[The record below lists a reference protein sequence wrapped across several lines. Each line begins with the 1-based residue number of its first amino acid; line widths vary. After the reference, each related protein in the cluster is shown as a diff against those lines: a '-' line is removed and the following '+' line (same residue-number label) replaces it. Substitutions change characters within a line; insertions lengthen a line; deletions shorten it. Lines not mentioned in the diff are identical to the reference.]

1 MPDGVALDRILQPMI
16 QDYLARN
23 RAARAMQQA
32 LDAIGVGF
40 FPLID
45 HLAIRTNHIDRRARE
60 FTDLGFVYADTLEY
74 SDWWAKVYRLPGYP
88 ALFVDQGYDDE
99 RGKTSVI
106 PRWVAKFGDRGLH
119 HAAVRVEDIE
129 VTMDS
134 LQAKGIRFA
143 GEIIGSRGS
152 TLRQIFTVPE
162 TVDGEPFT
170 VLELTERHAGYQGF
184 SPPQADSLM
193 KSTVSRA

>member
-1 MPDGVALDRILQPMI
+1 MLNGVALDRVLQPMI
-16 QDYLARN
+16 RDYLARN
-23 RAARAMQQA
+23 QAARVMQQA
-32 LDAIGVGF
+32 LDAAGVGF

-45 HLAIRTNHIDRRARE
+45 HLAIRTTHIDRRAQE
-60 FTDLGFVYADTLEY
+60 FLDLGFVYTETLEY

-99 RGKTSVI
+99 RGRTSVI

-129 VTMDS
+129 LTMEK
-134 LQAKGIRFA
+134 LQAKGVRFA
-143 GEIIGSRGS
+143 GDIIGSRGS

-193 KSTVSRA
+193 KSTVARS